1 MFGSEIDTYT
11 DKVIDGYKL
20 DSTKPVNVPLTIS
33 STAANNVVKV
43 YYVKNSFKYTV
54 KYVDE
59 AGNEIIE
66 KAEKSALFQRT
77 IYADDE
83 AVDITGYTYK
93 EGNNVTIDSDAA
105 KNVMTLVYTANGYKY
120 TVKYV
125 DEAGKDIAT
134 AVEKTAAFGT
144 TVTAASEAKTITG
157 YTYKEGNN
165 VTIGTDAAKNVMTLV
180 YTVNRYTVTWENW
193 NGNVL
198 ETDTD
203 VPFGATPVYN
213 GVQPFRAANAQ
224 FTYIFDGWTPDIRA
238 VSGNVTYT
246 ATFIPV
252 TRAYTVTW
260 VNDNGAVLEVDTNVP
275 YGTMPSY
282 DGATP
287 TKAATDEYTYT
298 FDGWTPTVSAVNGNA
313 TYTATFTAEAIT
325 PPPTEEPVHIE
336 EETVPLAVADIPDE
350 GTPLASGGAWALI
363 NLILTILTALGSL
376 LLLLGYLGKK
386 DKAAADE
393 DGNPILNENGEETLA
408 YTLKKKGFWRLF
420 SLIPAIGAI
429 IAFILTEDMRLPMV
443 LVDKW
448 TILMVIIA
456 LVQLVDAFLC
466 RKKKVEPEEQTAN
479 V

>member
-1 MFGSEIDTYT
+1 MPAE
-11 DKVIDGYKL
+11 
-20 DSTKPVNVPLTIS
+20 N
-33 STAANNVVKV
+33 VKV
-43 YYVKNSFKYTV
+43 Y
-54 KYVDE
+54 
-59 AGNEIIE
+59 A
-66 KAEKSALFQRT
+66 KSA
-77 IYADDE
+77 I
-83 AVDITGYTYK
+83 
-93 EGNNVTIDSDAA
+93 
-105 KNVMTLVYTANGYKY
+105 NG
-120 TVKYV
+120 
-125 DEAGKDIAT
+125 
-134 AVEKTAAFGT
+134 
-144 TVTAASEAKTITG
+144 
-157 YTYKEGNN
+157 
-165 VTIGTDAAKNVMTLV
+165 
-180 YTVNRYTVTWENW
+180 YTVTWENW

-198 ETDTD
+198 ETDTG
-203 VPFGATPVYN
+203 VPYGATPVYN

-224 FTYIFDGWTPDIRA
+224 FTYIFDGWTPGIRA

-260 VNDNGAVLEVDTNVP
+260 VNENGAVLEVDTNVP

-287 TKAATDEYTYT
+287 TKAATDKYTYT
-298 FDGWTPTVSAVNGNA
+298 FDGWTPTVSAVTGNA
-313 TYTATFTAEAIT
+313 TYTATYTSEEIVI
-325 PPPTEEPVHIE
+325 PPVQPQEPTEDIPDN
-336 EETVPLAVADIPDE
+336 TVPLAVADIPDE
-350 GTPLASGGAWALI
+350 GTPLANGGAWALI
-363 NLILTILTALGSL
+363 NLILTVLTALGSL

-393 DGNPILNENGEETLA
+393 DGNPILNENGEQTLA

-420 SLIPAIGAI
+420 SLVPAIGAI

>member
-1 MFGSEIDTYT
+1 MPANDVSLYAKSTINSYKVTYYLDGTKIDEASYNYDAAVTLKEVPTKTGYT
-11 DKVIDGYKL
+11 VTGWFSDAACTTEASI
-20 DSTKPVNVPLTIS
+20 TKMP
-33 STAANNVVKV
+33 ANDVSLYAKSAIN
-43 YYVKNSFKYTV
+43 KYTV
-54 KYVDE
+54 TWKNWNGTVLETDTDVPYGTTPTYDGT
-59 AGNEIIE
+59 APTR
-66 KAEKSALFQRT
+66 AATAQ
-77 IYADDE
+77 
-83 AVDITGYTYK
+83 YTYTFTGWTPDIK
-93 EGNNVTIDSDAA
+93 AVEGNVTYTA
-105 KNVMTLVYTANGYKY
+105 VYTP
-120 TVKYV
+120 
-125 DEAGKDIAT
+125 
-134 AVEKTAAFGT
+134 
-144 TVTAASEAKTITG
+144 VTRA
-157 YTYKEGNN
+157 
-165 VTIGTDAAKNVMTLV
+165 
-180 YTVNRYTVTWENW
+180 YTVTWENW

-198 ETDTD
+198 ETDTG

-224 FTYIFDGWTPDIRA
+224 FTYIFDGWTPGIRA

-260 VNDNGAVLEVDTNVP
+260 VNENGAVLEVDTNVP

-298 FDGWTPTVSAVNGNA
+298 FDGWTPTVSAVTGNA

-325 PPPTEEPVHIE
+325 PPPTEETVKIE

>member
-1 MFGSEIDTYT
+1 M
-11 DKVIDGYKL
+11 
-20 DSTKPVNVPLTIS
+20 N
-33 STAANNVVKV
+33 
-43 YYVKNSFKYTV
+43 KYTV
-54 KYVDE
+54 TFVDE
-59 AGNEIIE
+59 NGTTVLKEATEYEYGT
-66 KAEKSALFQRT
+66 KA
-77 IYADDE
+77 ADIVKPENPTKTAD
-83 AVDITGYTYK
+83 AQYTYTFAGWTPTIEDVK
-93 EGNNVTIDSDAA
+93 GNA
-105 KNVMTLVYTANGYKY
+105 VYKATYTKTVNKY
-120 TVKYV
+120 TVTWKNWNGTV
-125 DEAGKDIAT
+125 LETDT
-134 AVEKTAAFGT
+134 NVPFGT
-144 TVTAASEAKTITG
+144 TPTYDGTAPTRAATAE
-157 YTYKEGNN
+157 YTYTFTGWTPDISAVSGD
-165 VTIGTDAAKNVMTLV
+165 VTYTAV
-180 YTVNRYTVTWENW
+180 YTPVARGYTVTWENW

-198 ETDTD
+198 ETDTG
-203 VPFGATPVYN
+203 VPFGETPVYN

-224 FTYIFDGWTPDIRA
+224 FTYIFDGWTPDIKP

-260 VNDNGAVLEVDTNVP
+260 VNWNGAVLEVDTNVP

-298 FDGWTPTVSAVNGNA
+298 FDGWTPDVTAVTGNA
-313 TYTATFTAEAIT
+313 TYTATFTAEEIT
-325 PPPTEEPVHIE
+325 PPPTEETVKIE

-350 GTPLASGGAWALI
+350 ETPLASGGAWALI
-363 NLILTILTALGSL
+363 NLILTILTVLGSL
-376 LLLLGYLGKK
+376 ILMLGYLGKK
-386 DKAAADE
+386 EKAAADE

-448 TILMVIIA
+448 TLLMVIIA
-456 LVQLVDAFLC
+456 LVQVVDAFLC
-466 RKKKVEPEEQTAN
+466 KKKKVEPEEQTAN

>member
-1 MFGSEIDTYT
+1 MPTKTGYT
-11 DKVIDGYKL
+11 VTGWFSDAACTTEASI
-20 DSTKPVNVPLTIS
+20 TKMPAEN
-33 STAANNVVKV
+33 VKV
-43 YYVKNSFKYTV
+43 Y
-54 KYVDE
+54 
-59 AGNEIIE
+59 A
-66 KAEKSALFQRT
+66 KSA
-77 IYADDE
+77 I
-83 AVDITGYTYK
+83 
-93 EGNNVTIDSDAA
+93 
-105 KNVMTLVYTANGYKY
+105 NG
-120 TVKYV
+120 
-125 DEAGKDIAT
+125 
-134 AVEKTAAFGT
+134 
-144 TVTAASEAKTITG
+144 
-157 YTYKEGNN
+157 
-165 VTIGTDAAKNVMTLV
+165 
-180 YTVNRYTVTWENW
+180 YTVTWENW

-198 ETDTD
+198 ETDTG

-224 FTYIFDGWTPDIRA
+224 FTYIFDGWTPGIRA

-260 VNDNGAVLEVDTNVP
+260 VNENGAVLEVDTNVP

-287 TKAATDEYTYT
+287 TKAATDKYTYT
-298 FDGWTPTVSAVNGNA
+298 FDGWTPTVSAVTGNA
-313 TYTATFTAEAIT
+313 TYTATYTSEEIVI
-325 PPPTEEPVHIE
+325 PPVQPQEPTEDIPDN
-336 EETVPLAVADIPDE
+336 TVPLAVADIPDE
-350 GTPLASGGAWALI
+350 GTPLANGGAWALI
-363 NLILTILTALGSL
+363 NLILTVLTALGSL

-393 DGNPILNENGEETLA
+393 DGNPILNENGEQTLA

-420 SLIPAIGAI
+420 SLVPAIGAI